1 MEKYEIFHL
10 STVQKN
16 NNLEMES
23 ILLYPDTSFRPLA
36 HLKSIL
42 QKNPMASSS
51 HNS

>member
-1 MEKYEIFHL
+1 MKYSIYL
-10 STVQKN
+10 LYK